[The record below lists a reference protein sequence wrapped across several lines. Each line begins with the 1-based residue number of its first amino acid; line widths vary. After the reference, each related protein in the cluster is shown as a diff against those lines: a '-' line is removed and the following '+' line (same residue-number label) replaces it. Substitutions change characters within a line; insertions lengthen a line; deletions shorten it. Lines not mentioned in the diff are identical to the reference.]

1 MSRNGITWLIVLG
14 VAVGVLV
21 LGFTVG
27 PDIVSSSA
35 DTGQKL
41 PSSDAKL
48 VYLIAPEAV
57 AEESLLAP
65 HRLEET
71 LGVETI
77 YTRAVV
83 RGLDTNGAFPE
94 ALLIHESALPVVD
107 EAWLASIYRDGVV
120 LVFFNV
126 YAPELAHLLND
137 PCLIQRGFASEPYE
151 GPFYVSVYRL
161 ALGEPQD
168 VAALNA
174 ANACGG
180 SSVDGVKDLASFS
193 RGAASNSLDDFNTFD
208 SFVHVL
214 QTQITSLKETKLSF
228 EGTSR

>member
-71 LGVETI
+71 LGVETV

-83 RGLDTNGAFPE
+83 RGLNTNGALPE

-214 QTQITSLKETKLSF
+214 QTQIAGLKDAKLSF
-228 EGTSR
+228 EGTR